1 MCKQT
6 LFISLRRKWIQ
17 GMHKVPSRVNQL
29 LPSFW
34 HFRRLHL
41 LASEWVF
48 LPRESRDVKKTF
60 YCDLK
65 NTFPLVS
72 NFLQSICVIDID
84 DPLIIRDT
92 SRQIPRFHS
101 LSPPKQRAKV
111 KIVIVSTFSIIPELF
126 IQSEHFRSK
135 IFSRFLHSRVDGYC
149 LDASDEAELKMKK
162 HFKYVHN
169 TRVRN
174 DSGIIDI
181 LKPL

>member
-1 MCKQT
+1 MDSRNAQSSFTCKSAASFVLT
-6 LFISLRRKWIQ
+6 FPATAFTSLGMGISSAGVTRC
-17 GMHKVPSRVNQL
+17 
-29 LPSFW
+29 
-34 HFRRLHL
+34 
-41 LASEWVF
+41 E
-48 LPRESRDVKKTF
+48 KTF

-84 DPLIIRDT
+84 DSLIIRDT
-92 SRQIPRFHS
+92 FSSNSKIPLAFAPQTTCQSQDCNRF
-101 LSPPKQRAKV
+101 
-111 KIVIVSTFSIIPELF
+111 TFLDYPELF
-126 IQSEHFRSK
+126 IRSEHFRSK
-135 IFSRFLHSRVDGYC
+135 IFSRFLHSRVDR

-174 DSGIIDI
+174 DSGIIDN